1 MSAKHQQA
9 QRVHGL
15 HTHSPTAHGPRQRPA
30 ASPPSR
36 GQSGPCRCPR
46 WVRHGVHAGDRL
58 GIPAP
63 DTATTDQGREAGRW
77 GRPTL
82 QSTHAAYASHTFLCG
97 RPRPQAVS
105 RSGQR
110 MQGRFGASASPVGS
124 RVGAQHP
131 QSRIRHLL
139 CLHHLSTSGKPSRCP
154 CGFTVDRMGCLLW
167 AGEG

>member
-1 MSAKHQQA
+1 MGCTPTHPPHTIPGYRPPLSADRGEAHSMTTQQ
-9 QRVHGL
+9 
-15 HTHSPTAHGPRQRPA
+15 GPFRSLPL
-30 ASPPSR
+30 SSL
-36 GQSGPCRCPR
+36 GQAGA
-46 WVRHGVHAGDRL
+46 HAGDRL
-58 GIPAP
+58 GIPTP

-82 QSTHAAYASHTFLCG
+82 QSAHAAYASHTFLCG

-110 MQGRFGASASPVGS
+110 MQGGCGASASPVGS

-139 CLHHLSTSGKPSRCP
+139 CFPS
-154 CGFTVDRMGCLLW
+154 
-167 AGEG
+167 